1 MRIEQKKKKKKT
13 FHLLFGSILR
23 LCLVCIWVL
32 KSSSSSKWEAHKAL
46 QWSTWLN
53 CVRYTTIAQG
63 EEIRKNEVLCYL
75 VNFTAFW
82 HYFRGTFAFMLVN
95 TQRGMQSQRKAD
107 IQSNW
112 EKAFSNGLDGRTAKQ
127 HTCDDMLLRW
137 KQYKQNISN
146 QIISCLVIYI
156 Q

>member
-1 MRIEQKKKKKKT
+1 MCIEQKKKKKKKT

-82 HYFRGTFAFMLVN
+82 HYFRGTFALCLLTHKEGCRANGKLIFKVTEKRHFQTALMAEQQNNTRVMICCYGENSTNRIYQIKLFLV
-95 TQRGMQSQRKAD
+95 
-107 IQSNW
+107 
-112 EKAFSNGLDGRTAKQ
+112 
-127 HTCDDMLLRW
+127 
-137 KQYKQNISN
+137 
-146 QIISCLVIYI
+146 
-156 Q
+156 